1 MRISFFHSDQLL
13 AVSTIFAF
21 LRRFMCF
28 RYHTAVIS
36 DKKMLTLKE
45 SSLADFVRGLPKAE
59 LHLHIEGTLEPELMF
74 ELAQRNRVSLPYS
87 SVAAA
92 RTAYRQFQNLPEF
105 LDVYYL
111 AARVLQT
118 ELDFEELLYAY
129 LERAVSDGVVRAELF
144 FDPQTHTARGL
155 TFDVFMNGF
164 EGAMVRAEETFG
176 ISTALIMNFLRHLS
190 VEDAWGTWKEA
201 QPYVQRGLIIGVG
214 LDGAEL
220 DNPNEQWK
228 DVFDE
233 ARRMGLHCVAHAG
246 EEGPPEFV
254 TNTLNHLKVERVDHG
269 VRSEEDPELLQRL
282 VDEQIPLTICP
293 LSNCCLKVIDGL
305 ENCHVKRLLER
316 GVKVTLNA
324 DDPAFFGGYIADN
337 YCATAEALDMSIDQ
351 VVMIARNSLDASFGT
366 SKQKE
371 AWMMMLGEYVRQLTR
386 DAEGIASSNE
396 TVE

>member
-1 MRISFFHSDQLL
+1 
-13 AVSTIFAF
+13 
-21 LRRFMCF
+21 
-28 RYHTAVIS
+28 
-36 DKKMLTLKE
+36 MLTLKE

-190 VEDAWGTWKEA
+190 VEDTLGTWKEA

-246 EEGPPEFV
+246 EVGPPEFV

-305 ENCHVKRLLER
+305 ENCNVKRLLER

-351 VVMIARNSLDASFGT
+351 IVMIARNSLDASFGT